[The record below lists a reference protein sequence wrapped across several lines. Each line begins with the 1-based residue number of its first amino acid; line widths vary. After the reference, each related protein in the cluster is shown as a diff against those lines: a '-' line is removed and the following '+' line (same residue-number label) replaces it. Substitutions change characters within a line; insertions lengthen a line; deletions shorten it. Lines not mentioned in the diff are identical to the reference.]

1 MTKNLPS
8 ISKMYLEGDFMKV
21 KLFDESHEKD
31 LEMEVNNFL
40 ESIAGKKVIDI
51 KYQVAIMYDMKEQIY
66 CYSAM
71 VIYED

>member
-1 MTKNLPS
+1 
-8 ISKMYLEGDFMKV
+8 MKV

>member
-51 KYQVAIMYDMKEQIY
+51 KYHVAIMYDMKEQIY